1 MNRSAKRQLQMLNK
15 EEVDSIVLQTWM
27 MLDDLDTKV
36 ISKDDFVKQMKSTK
50 KSVEDLYENRKNPF
64 LNNEKELTDI
74 HIVFGE
80 STNGALKN
88 ALEELNRKNERVIRL
103 NHMFSIGPIRD
114 LDQKEGLE
122 KRLEWLFY
130 RVHMED
136 EEVFN
141 YVQDNLQDIE
151 EIRNIPDNVR
161 VTIWYGN
168 NAHEQ
173 VGLRFVLF
181 LLNEWVGDIRTL
193 NVYEVWGNLF
203 NRSDNYPLHTAELS
217 PKHLGMMLDQNSD
230 EMISNEERIW
240 LEKEWLMLSEQNY
253 NLRIWNKEIHSKS
266 EDYFD
271 NMILNN
277 LKKLHEESGE
287 NNYIKAARLI
297 GEILGHMPQVVGDDY
312 IEYRI
317 VHLVLEK
324 VLDIKGIP
332 RGMRYYEVKLRDL

>member
-1 MNRSAKRQLQMLNK
+1 MNISVKRQLKMLNK

-27 MLDDLDTKV
+27 MLDYLDTKD
-36 ISKDDFVKQMKSTK
+36 ITENEFVKQIKSTR
-50 KSVEDLYENRKNPF
+50 KSVEHLVENRQNPF
-64 LNNEKELTDI
+64 SNNEKEITDV

-80 STNGALKN
+80 STKGALKN

-103 NHMFSIGPIRD
+103 NHMFSIGPISG
-114 LDQKEGLE
+114 LDKEVGLE
-122 KRLEWLFY
+122 RRLEWLFY

-181 LLNEWVGDIRTL
+181 LLNVRAGAIRTI
-193 NVYEVWGNLF
+193 NVYEVWGKLF
-203 NRSDNYPLHTAELS
+203 NRSGNYPLHTAEIS
-217 PKHLGMMLDQNSD
+217 PKQLGILLNQASD
-230 EMISNEERIW
+230 ETISKEELRRW
-240 LEKEWLMLSEQNY
+240 KKEWLKISNQNT
-253 NLRIWNKEIHSKS
+253 NLRIWNKEICSKS

-271 NMILNN
+271 NMIINS
-277 LKKLHEESGE
+277 LKKLHEESGKV
-287 NNYIKAARLI
+287 NYIKAARLI
-297 GEILGHMPQVVGDDY
+297 GEILGHLPQVVGDDY